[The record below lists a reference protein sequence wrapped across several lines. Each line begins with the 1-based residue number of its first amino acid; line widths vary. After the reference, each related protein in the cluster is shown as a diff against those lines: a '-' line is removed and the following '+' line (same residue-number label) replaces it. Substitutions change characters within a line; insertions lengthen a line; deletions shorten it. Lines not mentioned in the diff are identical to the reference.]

1 MVLQDHRPHPGKR
14 INTSEDNKISSD
26 VTILWFPS
34 DTDYFLF
41 FPYSSLTSCVPS
53 SDSFL
58 ITLCHFHRLS
68 LPLSFS
74 TSLCLCL
81 YPHLSISISLSHCFF
96 LFLSLSLHSLSLSL
110 SLFLSL
116 SLSFSLSLTLSL
128 SISYLYPL
136 FPWLS
141 APVPVLPWL
150 ITLNSFLWNRNF
162 EI

>member
-96 LFLSLSLHSLSLSL
+96 LFLSLSL
-110 SLFLSL
+110 
-116 SLSFSLSLTLSL
+116 TLSL